1 MLKEFKYFIF
11 FITISLFILFSIKF
25 YISDENKKKTFRNLS
40 KINEDITLYESKLP
54 IIENDTKNIVKYF
67 DKDESSDKKKYFFW
81 ELLKRE
87 N

>member
-1 MLKEFKYFIF
+1 MIKEIKYFVF
-11 FITISLFILFSIKF
+11 FLFIILFILLSLQY
-25 YISDENKKKTFRNLS
+25 YISDENKKKTFRHLS

>member
-1 MLKEFKYFIF
+1 MIREIKYFVF
-11 FITISLFILFSIKF
+11 FLFIILFILLSLKY

>member
-1 MLKEFKYFIF
+1 M
-11 FITISLFILFSIKF
+11 FILLSLKY

>member
-1 MLKEFKYFIF
+1 MIKELKFLLYILSIFFFIF
-11 FITISLFILFSIKF
+11 FTYRY

-67 DKDESSDKKKYFFW
+67 DNDESTDKKKYFFW

>member
-1 MLKEFKYFIF
+1 MIREIKYFVF
-11 FITISLFILFSIKF
+11 FLFIILFILLSLKY

-54 IIENDTKNIVKYF
+54 IFENDTKNIVKYF